1 MDSKKICLII
11 GAGPAGLTA
20 AYELLKNTDI
30 QPVILEAQ
38 DRIGGIAGT
47 INYKGNRM
55 DLGGHRFFTKV
66 HQVEALWQEL
76 LPPQG
81 APARDEKILGVH
93 NTYPVEGV
101 DPEKTETVF
110 LRRRRVSRIYYLRHF
125 FSYPITVSLT
135 TIKNL
140 GFFNLFKVGFSYC
153 YSLVWKRP
161 EKSLEDFY
169 INRFGKVLYSM
180 FFENYT
186 EKVWGLHPSKISPD
200 WGRQRVKGLSIIAII
215 KDILN
220 KLTGGYHATE
230 TSLIEEFNYPKYGP
244 GQMWEVLA
252 EKIKAKGGV
261 LLTGQDVTA
270 IQKSSDGK
278 FQVTTR
284 NCAGQQETYQGDELF
299 SSMAV
304 KDFLAVYGGDIPA
317 DVKQIAAELPY
328 RDFITV
334 GLLVNKLKLR
344 NTTHYKTV
352 GNIVPDCWIYIQ
364 EHGVKLGRLQIFN
377 NWSPYM
383 VKDLEHT
390 VWIGLEYFCNEGDV
404 LWQKS
409 QKDFVDM
416 AIGELAKIGVIAQED
431 VLDSTYAKVKK
442 AYPAYFGSYKDFAK
456 VRTYLQSIDGLYCI
470 GRNGQHRYNN
480 MDHSML
486 TAMEAVKA
494 VQGLVPK
501 NSIWNVNV
509 EQEYHEEK

>member
-1 MDSKKICLII
+1 MNSKKTCLII

-20 AYELLKNTDI
+20 AYELMKNTDI

-66 HQVEALWQEL
+66 PQVEALWQEL

-81 APARDEKILGVH
+81 APARDEKLLGVH
-93 NTYPVEGV
+93 NSYPAEGV

-140 GFFNLFKVGFSYC
+140 GFLNLFKVGFSYC

-215 KDILN
+215 KDILS
-220 KLTGGYHATE
+220 KLTGASHATE

-270 IQKSSDGK
+270 IQKNSDGK
-278 FQVTTR
+278 FCVTTR
-284 NCAGQQETYQGDELF
+284 NSEGQQETYQGDELF

-304 KDFLAVYGGDIPA
+304 KDFLAVYQGEIPT

-334 GLLVNKLKLR
+334 GLLVNKLKLH
-344 NTTHYKTV
+344 NTTNYKTV

-390 VWIGLEYFCNEGDV
+390 VWIGLEYFCNEGDD
-404 LWQKS
+404 LWEKS

-416 AIGELAKIGVIAQED
+416 AIGELAKIGVIARED

-442 AYPAYFGSYKDFAK
+442 AYPAYFGSYRDFAK